1 MSYGEIQRLYPE
13 EFAARQANKLYYRYP
28 GMGGESYTGK
38 SFKLMTAIV
47 CLHTS
52 DHVI

>member
-1 MSYGEIQRLYPE
+1 MSYVEIQRLYPE

-38 SFKLMTAIV
+38 YFKLRATRIS
-47 CLHTS
+47 L
-52 DHVI
+52 